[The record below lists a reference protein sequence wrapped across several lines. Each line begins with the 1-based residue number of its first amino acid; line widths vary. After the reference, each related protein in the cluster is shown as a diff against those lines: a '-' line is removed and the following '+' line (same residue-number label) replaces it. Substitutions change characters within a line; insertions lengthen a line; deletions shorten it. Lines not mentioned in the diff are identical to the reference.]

1 MSIKLDSIHKMNNNQ
16 RLNFMLISLEGQL
29 SSETDP
35 LANISNAAAIIKG
48 IIDDLNWSGFYLLRD
63 DELVLGP
70 FQGLPACNRIK
81 LDTGVCGACVTQ
93 RKSIVVP
100 DVNKFEGH
108 IACDSAS
115 KSELVVPIIQ
125 NGKLYGVLDLD
136 SPSYNRFTDIE
147 KEAFEKFVDKLNK
160 YIDWENI

>member
-1 MSIKLDSIHKMNNNQ
+1 MSIKLDSINKMNNTQ
-16 RLNFMLISLEGQL
+16 KLGFMLITLEGQL
-29 SSETDP
+29 SSEKDN
-35 LANISNAAAIIKG
+35 LANLSNAAAIIKA

-81 LDTGVCGACVTQ
+81 LDSGVCGACVTQ
-93 RKSIVVP
+93 RKTMLVP
-100 DVNKFEGH
+100 DVDKFEGH

-115 KSELVVPIIQ
+115 RSELVVPIIKD
-125 NGKLYGVLDLD
+125 GKIYGVLDLD
-136 SPSYNRFTDIE
+136 SPSYNRFTEIE

-160 YIDWENI
+160 YIDWEKL

>member
-1 MSIKLDSIHKMNNNQ
+1 MSIKLDSINKMNNTQ
-16 RLNFMLISLEGQL
+16 KLSFMLITLEGQL
-29 SSETDP
+29 SSEKDN
-35 LANISNAAAIIKG
+35 LANLSNAAAIIKA

-81 LDTGVCGACVTQ
+81 LDSGVCGACVTQ
-93 RKSIVVP
+93 RKTMLVP
-100 DVNKFEGH
+100 DVDKFEGH

-115 KSELVVPIIQ
+115 RSELVVPIIKD
-125 NGKLYGVLDLD
+125 GKIYGVLDLD
-136 SPSYNRFTDIE
+136 SPSYNRFTEIE

-160 YIDWENI
+160 YIDWEKL